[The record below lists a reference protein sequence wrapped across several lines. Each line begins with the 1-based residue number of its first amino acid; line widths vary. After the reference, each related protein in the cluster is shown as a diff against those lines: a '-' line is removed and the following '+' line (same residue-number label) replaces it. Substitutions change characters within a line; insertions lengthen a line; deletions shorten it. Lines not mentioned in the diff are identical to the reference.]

1 MLFLKKKWHSSVNAL
16 LLIFMI
22 MLGLY
27 LFDDNIG
34 LYSALTALFGS
45 AENAVRSSD
54 MPQVEWSWQLGLL
67 GGIFFGSFCGALI
80 NGSFKIVWAL
90 EDVSGFADKV
100 FKTIFGS
107 LISGFLVMLGAI
119 MAGDVLLGQIPAA
132 MEHSAAAWFFLVFA
146 LITAGITA
154 LFIERRN
161 SSGSSAAKSKEGEK

>member
-16 LLIFMI
+16 LLVFMI

-34 LYSALTALFGS
+34 LFSTLTALFGS
-45 AENAVRSSD
+45 AENAIRSAD
-54 MPQVEWSWQLGLL
+54 MPLVEWTWQLGLL
-67 GGIFFGSFCGALI
+67 GGVFFGGFCGSLI

-90 EDVSGFADKV
+90 EDASELMDKV
-100 FKTIFGS
+100 VKSVFS
-107 LISGFLVMLGAI
+107 SMISGFLVMLGAI
-119 MAGDVLLGQIPAA
+119 MAGDVLLGQVSAA
-132 MEHSAAAWFFLVFA
+132 MEQSAAAWFFLVFA

-161 SSGSSAAKSKEGEK
+161 SSGSSGGKGKEGEK

>member
-1 MLFLKKKWHSSVNAL
+1 MLFLKKKWNSAVNAL

-34 LYSALTALFGS
+34 LFSTLSAVFGS
-45 AENAVRSSD
+45 AENAVRNSD

-67 GGIFFGSFCGALI
+67 GGVFFGSFCGALI
-80 NGSFKIVWAL
+80 NGSFKIVLAV
-90 EDVSGFADKV
+90 EDTSSFSGKV
-100 FKTIFGS
+100 FKSSLGS

-119 MAGDVLLGQIPAA
+119 MAGDVLFGQVAAA
-132 MEHSAAAWFFLVFA
+132 MEISSGAWFFLVFA

-154 LFIERRN
+154 LFIERRK
-161 SSGSSAAKSKEGEK
+161 SSGGSADKSGEGGK